1 MSPAP
6 ASGKGSSV
14 GAANAQPAERG
25 PNCFKCQY
33 FAISWQPSAP
43 YACRLLGF
51 KSKVLPAIQ
60 VMRVDGRRCLGF
72 VAKTLPVP
80 AKKSVNLLA

>member
-1 MSPAP
+1 MNTAPAP
-6 ASGKGSSV
+6 GAGPSAGAVSG
-14 GAANAQPAERG
+14 QRG

-60 VMRVDGRRCLGF
+60 VMRVDGRPCLGF
-72 VAKTLPVP
+72 VAKPLPVP
-80 AKKSVNLLA
+80 APKSVNLLA